1 MLRRAPRV
9 VGIRGVLLVLLAL
22 LMPLAVAAPVQ
33 ASQTSTIIGYDQIGT
48 PIYDTANYRGQICGD
63 SSSSTSIYVRNNL
76 RDLAPR
82 LLLRRGEG
90 WFDVRGYNDSY
101 RGAWW
106 WYGTGNDGHGN
117 TYNGW
122 VFLNHITY
130 RDGACH

>member
-1 MLRRAPRV
+1 MLTREHRAVGLRRF
-9 VGIRGVLLVLLAL
+9 LLVLVAL
-22 LMPLAVAAPVQ
+22 VASLAVAAPVQ
-33 ASQTSTIIGYDQIGT
+33 ATQTSTVIGYDQIGT
-48 PIYDTANYRGQICGD
+48 PIYDTENYRGYVCGD
-63 SSSSTSIYVRNNL
+63 SSSPTSIYVRNNL

-82 LLLRRGEG
+82 LLLRQGEG
-90 WFDVRGYNDSY
+90 WFDVRGYNQSY